1 MGLVADVFK
10 FMAIDENGN
19 VVASATLQDA
29 NIEITA
35 NTSDVRGGQGNG
47 LIAILHSERDINI
60 PITDVKW
67 DYKYLAMFLGQ
78 TIKTAAGV
86 AYSFPEWYE
95 ASEEDEV
102 VSITLNETPAAG
114 ETLSYTDEDGKTVTG
129 VANGKTV
136 TFAKGV
142 KSGDN
147 VLVNSYKY
155 ATNANTESVDFDSN
169 VFAKDF
175 TVVLETIEL
184 DDDTEPTHR
193 LQYIFD
199 RSKPVGSFNLNTT
212 SERNASTQQMSFRV
226 LKPRASTKVG
236 RALRIPITTN

>member
-1 MGLVADVFK
+1 MGLIADVFK
-10 FMAIDENGN
+10 FMAIDEKDN

-35 NTSDVRGGQGNG
+35 NTSDVRGGQGNP

-78 TIKTAAGV
+78 TIKTGAGV

-95 ASEEDEV
+95 ASEENEV
-102 VSITLNETPAAG
+102 VSITLNETPADG
-114 ETLSYTDEDGKTVTG
+114 ETLSYTAEDGTTVTG
-129 VANGKTV
+129 AASGKTV
-136 TFAKGV
+136 TFATGV
-142 KSGDN
+142 KNGDS
-147 VLVNSYKY
+147 VLVSAYKY
-155 ATNANTESVDFDSN
+155 VTSASTENIDFDSN

-175 TVVLETIEL
+175 TIILETIEL

-199 RSKPVGSFNLNTT
+199 RSKPAGNFNLNTT

-226 LKPRASTKVG
+226 LKPRTSTKVG
-236 RALRIPITTN
+236 RALRIPISTT